1 MSSVSRQTPEG
12 DEIDLRKL
20 LLTLWAG
27 RYWVAFC
34 GAFGLACAMFYLA
47 NTPPTYQADVLLQL
61 EQGASG
67 GLALPSGLS
76 DFLPSDSRAATEIEI
91 IGSRLIIGQVVA
103 DQNLDWLVT
112 PIYAPFFGKAMARY
126 SLPIPDMDFLKRYA
140 RKGDKISVELLEV
153 PPELVGQGFILTAGE
168 NGAYT
173 LRLPD
178 GSTLDGKVGVIASDA
193 ARGVALKL
201 TELVAPAGREFAVSH
216 LRERR
221 AIDLVRSSLSV
232 AERGRQS
239 SILEVRYL
247 HQDGAKAVRTLNA
260 IATAYVRQN
269 IDRSAAVAESS
280 LTFIN
285 GQLPEAET
293 NLKAAEKALNDY
305 RQQQQSVDLTF
316 ETENVLSQVTRIE
329 TELRGLQN
337 KEDDIKQRYKTSHP
351 IYQQLLAQRLRLQED
366 LAKLKTEVETLP
378 ETQKEVLNLTRDL
391 ELAQQIYTE
400 LLTRS
405 QEVRVLKASSVGNV
419 RIIDSAEIST
429 APVAPRTAIIRL
441 FALVIGAIV
450 GMAISLLRAW
460 MRKSVQGTEALEQIG
475 LPVFATINLASTPK
489 KVSGQREEHAI
500 LALSDPTDLAIEG
513 LRSLRTSLQFGMLDS
528 KTRSLAITST
538 APRAGKSFTS
548 LNLAV
553 VTAQTGQTVCLA
565 DTDMRRG
572 QLRKYF
578 GVQKNEPGLSEYLA
592 GEKTLDQVLRIGPV
606 PGMCFIPTGAYPP
619 NPSELLM
626 RQRMMDLIE
635 ELNTR
640 FEMTILDCP
649 PVLAVTDPVIVG
661 AKAGGVLAVVRYDQT
676 PLAEVQSMLKTFDAA
691 GVRLT
696 GTILNGFDPRKAR
709 SEYSYNYN
717 YRYEYKSRAD

>member
-1 MSSVSRQTPEG
+1 MSSAPRLAPEG

-34 GAFGLACAMFYLA
+34 AAFGLACAMFYLA

-61 EQGASG
+61 EEGASG

-76 DFLPSDSRAATEIEI
+76 DFLPNDSRAATEIEI

-103 DQNLDWLVT
+103 DQNLDWLVS
-112 PIYAPFFGKAMARY
+112 PIYAPFFGQAMARY
-126 SLPIPDMDFLKRYA
+126 NLPIPEFAFLKRFT
-140 RKGDKISVELLEV
+140 RKGENIALELLEV
-153 PPELVGQGFILTAGE
+153 PPELVGQGLVVTAGE
-168 NGAYT
+168 NGSYT

-178 GSTLDGKVGVIASDA
+178 GSTLEGKVGVITSDPKQ
-193 ARGVALKL
+193 GVAIKL
-201 TELVAPAGREFAVSH
+201 RELNAPPGREFSIAH

-221 AIDLVRSSLSV
+221 AIDMVRSSLSV

-239 SILEVRYL
+239 SILEVRYQ
-247 HQDGAKAVRTLNA
+247 HKDGATAVRTLNA
-260 IATAYVRQN
+260 IANAYVRQN

-285 GQLPEAET
+285 EQLPEAEA

-305 RQQQQSVDLTF
+305 RQEQQSVDLTF

-329 TELRGLQN
+329 TDLRGLQN

-366 LAKLKTEVETLP
+366 LAKLKGEVETLP

-405 QEVRVLKASSVGNV
+405 QEVRVLKASTVGNV
-419 RIIDSAEIST
+419 RIIDTAEVST
-429 APVAPRTAIIRL
+429 SPVAPRTAVIRL
-441 FALVIGAIV
+441 LSFVIGGIV
-450 GMAISLLRAW
+450 GVGISLLLSW

-475 LPVFATINLASTPK
+475 LPVFATINLAAVK
-489 KVSGQREEHAI
+489 KSVGNRSEHHI
-500 LALSDPTDLAIEG
+500 LALTDPTDLAIEG
-513 LRSLRTSLQFGMLDS
+513 LRSLRTSLQFGMLDA

-538 APRAGKSFTS
+538 APGAGKSFTS

-553 VTAQTGQTVCLA
+553 VTAQTGQTVCLV

-578 GVQKNEPGLSEYLA
+578 GIHKNEPGLSEYLA
-592 GEKTLDQVLRIGPV
+592 GEKTLDEVLRKSVV
-606 PGMCFIPTGAYPP
+606 PGLCFIPTGAYPP

-626 RQRMMDLIE
+626 RQRMAELVE

-676 PLAEVQSMLKTFDAA
+676 PLAEVQSMLKTFDSA
-691 GVRLT
+691 GVHLT